1 MKRVNTV
8 VAMLLILSVLVLSAC
23 TLFESHADGEL
34 TIQFAALET
43 RAIFTPSI
51 SMDIASYRITF
62 TGPDSAGGE
71 SNVLEVAKTSS
82 VTLRAL
88 AAGQWTI
95 AVEGYNGWNEVDGS
109 VSGQQI
115 AYLSLNASGERTRT
129 VSIHRGARQEIALSL
144 VPLSDGAG
152 SLTLTVNWPQ
162 LDTTTDSQLILDDP
176 RLEIAVRSLNDLMA
190 SYAYAGTELEPLV
203 VTDATATYTHTYEDL
218 VPGWYEI
225 RTTLIPQSSSGD
237 ADRFYNSLDFA
248 HVVPGDGIGTV
259 GSITITEA
267 MIESG
272 STADWIIEE
281 QMLHPLQNLTI
292 DLVHPDPTLYTG
304 IDLHFSTPYE
314 SETAVYQWFVDGESI
329 PEATGQ
335 TFTWS
340 FSTHGTHSVLLA
352 VLDAGVYNGAV
363 KQVTV
368 EPAYRV
374 GSLGEAGGLIFYE
387 DTEGAY
393 PGWTYL
399 EAAPDDLILLDGGA
413 LSCDASDIGYD
424 SAIDSF
430 IFGYYRETVDDSS
443 TLVGTGVELGT
454 GEINTAK
461 LVEYMGTTAYLN
473 YRASDGSDSTDI
485 YAAKVCADLI
495 HEDFDDW
502 FLPSRDEMIAM
513 FQMLHCTLGIGG
525 FETDGDYWSSS
536 EYTNNAVFFREKE
549 DTMPTRLKHNE
560 HRVRPVRSF

>member
-1 MKRVNTV
+1 
-8 VAMLLILSVLVLSAC
+8 ML
-23 TLFESHADGEL
+23 EL
-34 TIQFAALET
+34 
-43 RAIFTPSI
+43 
-51 SMDIASYRITF
+51 
-62 TGPDSAGGE
+62 
-71 SNVLEVAKTSS
+71 AKTSH

-95 AVEGYNGWNEVDGS
+95 AVEGYNGWNEVEGS

-115 AYLSLNASGERTRT
+115 AYLSQNASGQRTRT

-144 VPLSDGAG
+144 VPLSEGFG

-176 RLEIAVRSLNDLMA
+176 RLEIEVRSLNEFIA

-203 VTDATATYTHTYEDL
+203 VTGATATYTHTYENL

-237 ADRFYNSLDFA
+237 KERFYNSLDFA
-248 HVVPGDGIGTV
+248 HVVPDDGEGTV

-281 QMLHPLQNLTI
+281 QMLHPLQNLSV

-304 IDLHFSTPYE
+304 IDLHFATPYE

-374 GSLGEAGGLIFYE
+374 GALGEAGGLIFYE

-399 EAAPDDLILLDGGA
+399 EAAPDDLVLLDGGA
-413 LSCDASDIGYD
+413 LSCDASDIG
-424 SAIDSF
+424 
-430 IFGYYRETVDDSS
+430 
-443 TLVGTGVELGT
+443 
-454 GEINTAK
+454 
-461 LVEYMGTTAYLN
+461 
-473 YRASDGSDSTDI
+473 
-485 YAAKVCADLI
+485 
-495 HEDFDDW
+495 
-502 FLPSRDEMIAM
+502 
-513 FQMLHCTLGIGG
+513 
-525 FETDGDYWSSS
+525 
-536 EYTNNAVFFREKE
+536 
-549 DTMPTRLKHNE
+549 
-560 HRVRPVRSF
+560 